1 MQTLEAQ
8 EMKSQRDPLR
18 IRIYGDPVLRRKAIP
33 IRKITTVEKKLAEEM
48 LATMYAEPNGVG
60 LAAPQIG
67 VLKRLVVIDSNRND
81 LDSKPLV
88 LVNPQIQSLEGE
100 VVNEE
105 GCLSIPNVTADVK
118 RARKAVVTARNID
131 GEEICVEGEEFVA
144 RVLQHEIDHLNGK
157 RILDIQVDTTY
168 VREEK
173 KMGRERQVATTTPL

>member
-105 GCLSIPNVTADVK
+105 GCLSIPNITADVK

-144 RVLQHEIDHLNGK
+144 RVLQHEIDHLDGVLFIDYISDRK
-157 RILDIQVDTTY
+157 RQLLRKKLRKLQQQS
-168 VREEK
+168 EE
-173 KMGRERQVATTTPL
+173 